1 MAQVGRLGEAPA
13 SEPLGDAVEGVGAV
27 EHDHVAGHLQRG
39 VPGLDGVLP
48 VQVGFDVAGLGDP
61 AVPTDLVDAEDIAP
75 GRGIREGAVRLG
87 PALAEIESKKS
98 AGVSLEFI
106 SLVQLALGGSEP
118 GRIAPQKAHA
128 DVRSVHVGGP
138 RVLVAGRQREDSG
151 RVRLA
156 GVHRRGQHGHHRD
169 GAALVPEGQVQRRGD
184 LREKDQRHRG
194 DAFATGEGRELR
206 TGGGERRGQ
215 RREQKPKLL
224 VRGDRVPEN
233 GPSDDGEGRP
243 SLLIAAGHRRE
254 G

>member
-1 MAQVGRLGEAPA
+1 MQGESFLVRHSLLVVASLGGFAEPHRRLLRLLPGHARLFRHGGNLEVIGVGVGPGEHPDAGLDLAVDGNVRVAQVGRLGEAPA

-98 AGVSLEFI
+98 AGVSLKLI

-118 GRIAPQKAHA
+118 GRVAPQKAHA

-138 RVLVAGRQREDSG
+138 RVLVAGRQREDPG

-156 GVHRRGQHGHHRD
+156 GVHRRGQHGHH
-169 GAALVPEGQVQRRGD
+169 
-184 LREKDQRHRG
+184 
-194 DAFATGEGRELR
+194 
-206 TGGGERRGQ
+206 
-215 RREQKPKLL
+215 
-224 VRGDRVPEN
+224 
-233 GPSDDGEGRP
+233 
-243 SLLIAAGHRRE
+243 
-254 G
+254 